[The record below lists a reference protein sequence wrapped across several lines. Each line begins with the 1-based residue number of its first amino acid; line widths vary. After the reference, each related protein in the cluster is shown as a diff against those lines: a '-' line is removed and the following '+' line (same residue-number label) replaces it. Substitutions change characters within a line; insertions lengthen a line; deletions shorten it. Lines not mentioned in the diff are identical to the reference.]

1 MTKDDVIK
9 MAREAGFR
17 DADEKGIWITDGFW
31 DDELGRFAALVAA
44 AERETVKTYYEMSDE
59 HINKVTQAAVVA
71 EREACAKVCDGLIGT
86 ASGTA
91 RECAAAIRARGQ
103 E

>member
-1 MTKDDVIK
+1 MTKDDVTR

-44 AERETVKTYYEMSDE
+44 AERE
-59 HINKVTQAAVVA
+59 
-71 EREACAKVCDGLIGT
+71 ACAKLC
-86 ASGTA
+86 ASGIDT
-91 RECAAAIRARGQ
+91 EHPTVKGHIMKNFGVSSHLAAAIRARGQ